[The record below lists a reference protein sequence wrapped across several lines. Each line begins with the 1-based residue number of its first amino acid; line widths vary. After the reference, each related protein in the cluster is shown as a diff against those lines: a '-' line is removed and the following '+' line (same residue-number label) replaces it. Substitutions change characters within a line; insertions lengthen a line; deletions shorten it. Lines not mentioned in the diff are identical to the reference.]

1 MGYIYISYPY
11 VNPKL
16 RCPCIIN
23 LFIFIHF
30 LFLYYLFCKIIFF
43 YKIKYMVKKEKQKKI
58 FIKYI
63 VKQY

>member
-43 YKIKYMVKKEKQKKI
+43 IKLNIWLKKKNKKKI
-58 FIKYI
+58 IKYI
-63 VKQY
+63 AKQY